1 MREVGTTLSR
11 QKIVHRLSK
20 YPLNSPRMTQNMD
33 CRLIQLFCK
42 LKEREDIK
50 KSSKHY
56 LIIIKRYTILQ
67 IHKGV
72 AELLGLPRPSELL
85 DSKPHKTVNFK
96 ARNFCFW
103 KNAYLFKLYK
113 CYY

>member
-1 MREVGTTLSR
+1 
-11 QKIVHRLSK
+11 
-20 YPLNSPRMTQNMD
+20 MTQNMD

-42 LKEREDIK
+42 SKEREDIK
-50 KSSKHY
+50 NSLKHY
-56 LIIIKRYTILQ
+56 LIIIKKYTIMQ

-103 KNAYLFKLYK
+103 KNAYFLKFYK
-113 CYY
+113 SYY

>member
-1 MREVGTTLSR
+1 
-11 QKIVHRLSK
+11 
-20 YPLNSPRMTQNMD
+20 MTQNMD

-42 LKEREDIK
+42 SKEREDIK
-50 KSSKHY
+50 NSIKHY
-56 LIIIKRYTILQ
+56 LIIIKKYTITMQ
-67 IHKGV
+67 IHMGV

-103 KNAYLFKLYK
+103 KNAHFLKFYK
-113 CYY
+113 SY